1 MEEKEEEGGG
11 GDCARQGRGN
21 CKIVKEKE
29 EGEPG
34 ENIWMHDQAPSWLL
48 PFPVILP
55 LIGVTLHLMTVSAFD

>member
-21 CKIVKEKE
+21 CKILKEKE

-34 ENIWMHDQAPSWLL
+34 ENIWMHDQAPLL
-48 PFPVILP
+48 APALP
-55 LIGVTLHLMTVSAFD
+55 SNTATNWSHIAFNDGLSL